1 MSDGTDDKNT
11 RVSGSLGTLGVDRD
25 RDGDRGDAGSAA
37 GDRAGVPSLSYAMM
51 RCDGGNDIYSLYD
64 IVERVPGRSARIMAT
79 RVRYQCAVEI
89 THALNS
95 LHRE

>member
-37 GDRAGVPSLSYAMM
+37 GDRAGVSSLNYAMV
-51 RCDGGNDIYSLYD
+51 RANDHGSVFSLYD
-64 IVERVPGRSARIMAT
+64 IVEHTPGHTARIMAT

-95 LHRE
+95 LRRE